1 MKTNLSL
8 LVKAKY
14 APSLSIPSNVAFV
27 TTVVGSCWWLQL
39 YEFRHGTSLQTPIKP
54 KYDTT
59 MKMKFHVFILIGV
72 QISVFVSAKS
82 SPWNDDDQNNFLRE
96 AGCGRSGK
104 LLDIGVC
111 TNYGYRPQITP
122 RVQNSTM
129 TNIYT
134 TVKYQ
139 RVRDV
144 NDKKGKVPTRNHV
157 HFTYT
162 TNISYIWIYFKL
174 FSNRRD

>member
-1 MKTNLSL
+1 MNH
-8 LVKAKY
+8 
-14 APSLSIPSNVAFV
+14 I
-27 TTVVGSCWWLQL
+27 
-39 YEFRHGTSLQTPIKP
+39 EP

-59 MKMKFHVFILIGV
+59 MKMIFHVFIFIGV

-96 AGCGRSGK
+96 AGCGKFGK

-122 RVQNSTM
+122 RVQNSTL

-134 TVKYQ
+134 TVTYQ

-144 NDKKGKVPTRNHV
+144 NDKKGNDPASNYV
-157 HFTYT
+157 HASLFLPSRP
-162 TNISYIWIYFKL
+162 ISHIL
-174 FSNRRD
+174 GCTSNCFSNCRD

>member
-1 MKTNLSL
+1 MNH
-8 LVKAKY
+8 
-14 APSLSIPSNVAFV
+14 I
-27 TTVVGSCWWLQL
+27 
-39 YEFRHGTSLQTPIKP
+39 EP

-59 MKMKFHVFILIGV
+59 MKMIFHVFIFIGV

-96 AGCGRSGK
+96 AGCGKFGK

-122 RVQNSTM
+122 RVQNSTL

-134 TVKYQ
+134 TVTYQ

-144 NDKKGKVPTRNHV
+144 NDKKGKDPASNYV
-157 HFTYT
+157 HASLL
-162 TNISYIWIYFKL
+162 I
-174 FSNRRD
+174 

>member
-8 LVKAKY
+8 LGNAKY
-14 APSLSIPSNVAFV
+14 VPSLYILSNVAFV

-39 YEFRHGTSLQTPIKP
+39 NEFRHGTSLQTRIEP

-59 MKMKFHVFILIGV
+59 MKMIFHVFILIGV
-72 QISVFVSAKS
+72 QLPVFVSAKS

-96 AGCGRSGK
+96 AGCGKFGK

-111 TNYGYRPQITP
+111 TNYGSRPQITP
-122 RVQNSTM
+122 RVQNSTL

-134 TVKYQ
+134 TVTYQ

-144 NDKKGKVPTRNHV
+144 NDKKGKDPASN
-157 HFTYT
+157 
-162 TNISYIWIYFKL
+162 YFHA
-174 FSNRRD
+174 